1 MSVRAN
7 AFAKINLT
15 LDLAGRR
22 GDGYHLLRMVMQTV
36 SLCDRLT
43 LEPLSTPEIRVA
55 CGTPELDCGDKN
67 TVARAASAFFTAAGI
82 RAGASFFIEKNIP
95 SQAGLGGGSAD
106 AAAALVLLNRAFGA
120 GLSTDRLCEIGLSVG
135 ADVPFCLR
143 GGTLLAEGIG
153 EKLSGLAPLPEC
165 DIVICRPLVGSST
178 AEAYALLDQA
188 GGKLTHFT
196 DNLIPFLNQKDLPEI
211 AGACGNAFESVILIP
226 EIRQIKSEMLQSGAL
241 GSCMTG
247 SGSAVYGIFSD
258 SRKAE
263 NCASALSRRFQDV
276 FLCRPVRSQDCFLL
290 EK

>member
-1 MSVRAN
+1 MSVCAN

-36 SLCDRLT
+36 SLCDRLI
-43 LEPLSTPEIRVA
+43 LEPLSVQEIRVS
-55 CGTPELDCGDKN
+55 CGDTELDFGGGN
-67 TVARAASAFFTAAGI
+67 TVARAAAAFFSAAGI

-106 AAAALVLLNRAFGA
+106 AAAALVLLNRAFHA
-120 GLSTDRLCEIGLSVG
+120 GLSMDRLCEIGLSVG

-153 EKLSGLAPLPEC
+153 EKLSELPPLPEC
-165 DIVICRPLVGSST
+165 GIVICKPQAGSNT
-178 AEAYALLDQA
+178 AQAYALLDQTD
-188 GGKLTHFT
+188 GKPTYFT
-196 DNLIPFLNQKDLPEI
+196 DKLIPFLNQKSLPGI
-211 AGACGNAFESVILIP
+211 AGTCGNAFEPIILIP
-226 EIRQIKSEMLQSGAL
+226 EVRQIKSEMLQSGAL
-241 GSCMTG
+241 GACMTG

-258 SRKAE
+258 PRKAE
-263 NCASALSRRFQDV
+263 DCASALSRRFQDV
-276 FLCRPVRSQDCFLL
+276 FLCRPVRRKDCFLL

>member
-1 MSVRAN
+1 MSVCAN

-15 LDLAGRR
+15 LDLTGRR

-36 SLCDRLT
+36 SLCDRLI
-43 LEPLSTPEIRVA
+43 LEPLSAPEIRIT
-55 CGTPELDCGDKN
+55 CDRPELDCSEEN
-67 TVARAASAFFTAAGI
+67 TVARAAAAFFSAVGI
-82 RAGASFFIEKNIP
+82 HAGASFFIEKNIP

-120 GLSTDRLCEIGLSVG
+120 DLRVDRLCEIGLSVG

-153 EKLSGLAPLPEC
+153 EKLSELSPLPEC
-165 DIVICRPLVGSST
+165 GIVVCKPQTGSNT

-188 GGKLTHFT
+188 GGKLSTFT
-196 DNLIPFLNQKDLPEI
+196 DNLIPCLSQKSLPQI
-211 AGACGNAFESVILIP
+211 AVACGNVFESVILIP
-226 EIRQIKSEMLQSGAL
+226 EVRQIKAEMLQNGAL

-258 SRKAE
+258 FRKAE
-263 NCASALSRRFQDV
+263 NCVSALSRRFQDV
-276 FLCRPVRSQDCFLL
+276 FLCRPVRSKDCFLGN
-290 EK
+290 

>member
-1 MSVRAN
+1 MSFCAN

-36 SLCDRLT
+36 SLCDRLI
-43 LEPLSTPEIRVA
+43 LEPLSAPEIRVSSSK
-55 CGTPELDCGDKN
+55 PELDCGDEN
-67 TVARAASAFFTAAGI
+67 TVSRAAAAFFSAIGI
-82 RAGASFFIEKNIP
+82 RGGASFLIEKNIP
-95 SQAGLGGGSAD
+95 SQAGLGGGSTD

-120 GLSTDRLCEIGLSVG
+120 GLKTDRLCEIGLSVG

-153 EKLSGLAPLPEC
+153 EKLSELPPLPEC
-165 DIVICRPLVGSST
+165 RIVICKPQAGSNT
-178 AEAYALLDQA
+178 AKAYALLDQA
-188 GGKLTHFT
+188 GGKPTTFT
-196 DNLIPFLNQKDLPEI
+196 DELIPSLNQKDI
-211 AGACGNAFESVILIP
+211 AGIADICGNAFESVILIP
-226 EIRQIKSEMLQSGAL
+226 EVRQIKAAMLQYGAL

-258 SRKAE
+258 DRKAE
-263 NCASALSRRFQDV
+263 DCVSVLSRRFQDV
-276 FLCRPVRSQDCFLL
+276 FLCRPVRSGDCFL